1 MLTNLTLG
9 AARGTERGAD
19 RPAEPPAPPALLAT
33 PPAERSAA
41 RVVAADSALRR
52 AAEAAIAKMFADR
65 AVSVASYHDESS
77 GRMVYR
83 VSDAHSG
90 EVLLQQPAEALLR
103 LYASARAED
112 GPLVA
117 IEA

>member
-9 AARGTERGAD
+9 AARGTERAPG
-19 RPAEPPAPPALLAT
+19 RPAEAAVLPPPAVPQ
-33 PPAERSAA
+33 PAERGGATPADADAA
-41 RVVAADSALRR
+41 LHR
-52 AAEAAIAKMFADR
+52 AAEAAVARMFAGR
-65 AVSVASYHDESS
+65 TVSIASYHDEST

-103 LYASARAED
+103 LYASARAEG
-112 GPLVA
+112 GPLLA